1 MSEVMEVGVCKFSEA
16 CQRHGGGSRVA
27 FWGKRDPGRQGA
39 PSRGRVL
46 GVQRTLIVTEA
57 RCWGWG
63 EVTSQMVW
71 ALRPAEGRTLLL

>member
-1 MSEVMEVGVCKFSEA
+1 MEE
-16 CQRHGGGSRVA
+16 VA

-63 EVTSQMVW
+63 EVTSQIVW
-71 ALRPAEGRTLLL
+71 ALRASRGEDSFTVKESQGKWLH